1 MSPADTKVLVS
12 LIYGDSQIYT
22 SAYQKSQI
30 YEKAGKTVYTYCFDG
45 HPRYD
50 WILEYQT
57 EYAGLGHAAELPL
70 EFGNIDFWLYK
81 EIYALSYMMIIRSTQ
96 TSRRAKLASYS
107 GNPVILGSDNDRKV
121 FKSLLAN
128 QNSGSKFEN
137 QMTR

>member
-1 MSPADTKVLVS
+1 MSPSDTKVLVS

-45 HPRYD
+45 HPQYD

-57 EYAGLGHAAELPL
+57 EFAGLGHAAELPL

-81 EIYALSYMMIIRSTQ
+81 KIFNGLDPEGWEV
-96 TSRRAKLASYS
+96 KLADFIQTEFSS
-107 GNPVILGSDNDRKV
+107 FFKHGKPTEGNYYYLLYIFQLILRVWLGT
-121 FKSLLAN
+121 L
-128 QNSGSKFEN
+128 
-137 QMTR
+137 